1 MELDRTAAS
10 RGSCSAATSRRRP
23 AASPTRRPQLEQG
36 EAPASREGRPVL
48 LELEQERAMG
58 ETRSWGR
65 ARTGSFDQGAAG
77 ELRERKPS
85 ASQGDGGMSARKKIW
100 RRDEAKREEIRIP
113 KKYHAVDKKISGR

>member
-1 MELDRTAAS
+1 
-10 RGSCSAATSRRRP
+10 
-23 AASPTRRPQLEQG
+23 
-36 EAPASREGRPVL
+36 VL

-58 ETRSWGR
+58 ETRTWGR